1 MVITLSPGKLGSAIR
16 VLVRTALE
24 SDRLMY
30 DIGVP
35 RWRPRARTLL
45 PDV

>member
-1 MVITLSPGKLGSAIR
+1 MSNPKGKLPYLSAICVR
-16 VLVRTALE
+16 VRTVLE
-24 SDRLMY
+24 SYRLMY

-35 RWRPRARTLL
+35 RWRPSAGPLL